1 VRIVHGA
8 ERHTTATLLA
18 FDCLAVQG
26 SGSLP
31 DTKDCIQL
39 SFFLCHF
46 QRAPML
52 VMRVRRR
59 DRIECGNRVRTIP
72 ALDARSRPWNR
83 LAAVVH
89 KNTCS
94 AIDCCRTTRLIGHLL
109 FQCIDQVVGCTF
121 LVTVQKKKK
130 STATPGA
137 VPCAR
142 ARSHPRD
149 PFVRPTTL

>member
-1 VRIVHGA
+1 MCSMLSQERPCAHCSWCRKTYDGDASRIRLPSRPRLRQLTGH
-8 ERHTTATLLA
+8 
-18 FDCLAVQG
+18 QG
-26 SGSLP
+26 LHP
-31 DTKDCIQL
+31 AL
-39 SFFLCHF
+39 FFLVPFSAGTH
-46 QRAPML
+46 
-52 VMRVRRR
+52 
-59 DRIECGNRVRTIP
+59 
-72 ALDARSRPWNR
+72 ARSRPWNR

-94 AIDCCRTTRLIGHLL
+94 AIDCCRATRLIGHLL